1 MPARAFVRVER
12 EPWML
17 ESLDPRPATLLEQVA
32 DAENMNRAWKRV
44 KRNKGAAG
52 IDNRDIAETTVFL
65 RENGEEIR
73 RRIVEGTYQP
83 MPVLRVE
90 IPKPGGGVRKL
101 GIPTV
106 LDRIVQQAMVQV
118 LTPMLDPGFSE
129 SSFGYRPGRSA
140 HDALRHALAHQE
152 EGRQWVV
159 DLDLKAFFDEVDHDI
174 LMSRLGRTVKDKGIK
189 RLIAAFLRSGVCVD
203 GEVHPTDKGTPQGG
217 PLSPLLSNVL
227 LDDLDK
233 ELESRGLAFARYAD
247 DCTIY
252 VRTRRAG
259 DRVMASVTRY
269 VEERLKLKVNQRKS
283 AVVRPW
289 KTRFLGLT
297 FRKIRGKMR
306 ICIPEQTWQ
315 DFRERVRK
323 LFRPGR
329 GQNLKRFITEHLN
342 PVLRGWLGH
351 YGIGAAKHALRTH
364 DFWIRRRLRC
374 LLWRQWGR
382 PKVRYRKLVK
392 LGCPKGLARIA
403 CTRRGPWWCA
413 GSPPLRHSL
422 TPSFFQ
428 EQKLFSLL
436 EGVLQRE
443 QYQQRN
449 RRDTDPY
456 VRWCE
461 GWGA

>member
-1 MPARAFVRVER
+1 
-12 EPWML
+12 ML
-17 ESLDPRPATLLEQVA
+17 ESSDPRPAPLLEQVA

-52 IDNRDIAETTVFL
+52 VDGRDLAKTEAFL
-65 RENGEEIR
+65 RENGDDIR

-106 LDRIVQQAMVQV
+106 LDRIVQQAIVQV
-118 LTPMLDPGFSE
+118 LTPRLDPGFSE
-129 SSFGYRPGRSA
+129 SSFGYRPGCSA
-140 HDALRHALAHQE
+140 HDALRHALTHQE

-159 DLDLKAFFDEVDHDI
+159 DLDLKSFFDEVDHDI
-174 LMSRLGRTVKDKGIK
+174 LMSRLGRTVKDKELK
-189 RLIAAFLRSGVCVD
+189 RLIAAFLRSGVCVN
-203 GEVHPTDKGTPQGG
+203 GEIQPTDKGTPQGG

-247 DCTIY
+247 DCTIF
-252 VRTRRAG
+252 VRSRRAG
-259 DRVMASVTRY
+259 ERVMASVTRY
-269 VEERLKLKVNQRKS
+269 VEGPLKLKVNQQKS
-283 AVVRPW
+283 RVARPW
-289 KTRFLGLT
+289 KVTFLGLT

-306 ICIPEQTWQ
+306 ICIPEEAWKA
-315 DFRERVRK
+315 FRRKVRT

-329 GQNLKRFITEHLN
+329 GQNLRAFITRTLN
-342 PVLRGWLGH
+342 PVLRGWLGY
-351 YGIGAAKHALRTH
+351 YGIGAAKQALRTH

-382 PKVRYRKLVK
+382 PMVKFRKLVT
-392 LGCPKGLARIA
+392 LGCTRQQA
-403 CTRRGPWWCA
+403 CVANSRYGPWWCA
-413 GSPPLRHSL
+413 GTPQLRQALSPSY
-422 TPSFFQ
+422 FQ

-436 EGVLQRE
+436 EDVLKRE
-443 QYQQRN
+443 QHQQRN

-461 GWGA
+461 GWGT